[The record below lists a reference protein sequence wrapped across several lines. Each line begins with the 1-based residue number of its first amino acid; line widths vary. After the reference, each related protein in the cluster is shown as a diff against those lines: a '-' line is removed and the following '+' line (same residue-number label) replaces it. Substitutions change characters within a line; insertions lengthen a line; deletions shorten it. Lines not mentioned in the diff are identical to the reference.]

1 VGRGRDYGGNVN
13 NVQYKS
19 DWNCHFEFPP
29 YNNENILIKIYN
41 KKEITDKFN
50 VMKLLLYMFFKEFHK
65 LMPIYQYLINLS

>member
-1 VGRGRDYGGNVN
+1 MYNINLTGIVTSN
-13 NVQYKS
+13 S
-19 DWNCHFEFPP
+19 PP